1 MSAPLRAR
9 WLGAVPYSEALALQ
23 ESLFANGTEQ
33 HLLLLTHPH
42 VFTYGPNA
50 DLSRNLKC
58 DPQEVGAD
66 LLAVNRGGDITY
78 HGPGQLVAYP
88 ILNIGGKSNLANGPA
103 DSVAHVCKVEQV
115 VIDTLAELGLPNA
128 GRLDGFPGVWLDVDT
143 PNPRKICAI
152 GVRVSRGRSMH
163 GLALNV
169 NTDLA
174 FMRDHIIPCGIG
186 DRAVTSLHEEG
197 IEVDMQTVVDTL
209 VAVASR
215 TWSDGMLERQ
225 DVAWKHRTEDLAPFS
240 RGMGPGTRA
249 LHRLGAAGVSESVA
263 ISERK
268 PEWLRPKVVHGEEVM
283 SLKRTIGD
291 LGLVTVCE
299 EAGCPNLSECWSQG
313 TATLMVLGER
323 CTRACGFCLV
333 DTRKPELP
341 AVDEP
346 QRVAEAVMRMNLAH
360 VVLTMV
366 ARDDLADDGMEHMA
380 RCVEAVRAVR
390 PDTRVETLI
399 SDCRGS
405 SSLDVLTAVRPD
417 VLNHNIETVPR
428 LQRAVRPSAGYARS
442 LSVLARSKK
451 AGLVTKSGIIVGMGE
466 TDEEVYGV
474 LADLAGI
481 GVDIVTIGQY
491 LRPTSN
497 HLPVHRWVEPGVFD
511 AYAALGH
518 ELGIAHVESSPL
530 TRSSYHAREAAEAAK
545 PVAVSIGGR
554 S

>member
-23 ESLFANGTEQ
+23 ESLFASGTEQ

-58 DPQEVGAD
+58 DPREVGAD

-128 GRLDGFPGVWLDVDT
+128 GRLDGFPGVWLDADT

-174 FMRDHIIPCGIG
+174 YMRDHIIPCGIG

-197 IEVDMQTVVDTL
+197 IEVDMQKVVDTL

-283 SLKRTIGD
+283 NLKRTIGD

-333 DTRKPELP
+333 DTRKPALP
-341 AVDEP
+341 EVDEP

-390 PDTRVETLI
+390 PETRVETLI

-405 SSLDVLTAVRPD
+405 SSLDVLIAVRPD

-497 HLPVHRWVEPGVFD
+497 HLPVHRWVEPSVFD

-530 TRSSYHAREAAEAAK
+530 TRSSYHAREAAEAAE
-545 PVAVSIGGR
+545 PVAVSIGSR

>member
-58 DPQEVGAD
+58 DPREVGAD

-128 GRLDGFPGVWLDVDT
+128 GRLDGFPGVWLDADT

-174 FMRDHIIPCGIG
+174 YMRDHIIPCGIG

-283 SLKRTIGD
+283 NLKRTIGD

-333 DTRKPELP
+333 DTRKPALP
-341 AVDEP
+341 EVDEP

-390 PDTRVETLI
+390 PETRVETLI

-405 SSLDVLTAVRPD
+405 SSLDVLIAVRPD

-442 LSVLARSKK
+442 LSVLASSKK

-497 HLPVHRWVEPGVFD
+497 HLPVHRWVEPSVFD

-530 TRSSYHAREAAEAAK
+530 TRSSYHAREAAEAAE
-545 PVAVSIGGR
+545 PVAVSIGSR

>member
-58 DPQEVGAD
+58 DPREVGAD

-128 GRLDGFPGVWLDVDT
+128 GRLDGFPGVWLDADT

-174 FMRDHIIPCGIG
+174 YMRDHIIPCGIG

-283 SLKRTIGD
+283 NLKRTIGD

-333 DTRKPELP
+333 DTRKPALP
-341 AVDEP
+341 EVDEP

-390 PDTRVETLI
+390 PETRVETLI

-405 SSLDVLTAVRPD
+405 SSMDVLIAVRPD

-497 HLPVHRWVEPGVFD
+497 HLPVHRWVEPSVFD

-530 TRSSYHAREAAEAAK
+530 TRSSYHAREAAEAAE
-545 PVAVSIGGR
+545 PVAVSIGSR

>member
-58 DPQEVGAD
+58 DPREVGAD

-128 GRLDGFPGVWLDVDT
+128 GRLDGFPGVWLDADT

-174 FMRDHIIPCGIG
+174 YMRDHIIPCGIG

-197 IEVDMQTVVDTL
+197 IEVDMQKVVDTL

-283 SLKRTIGD
+283 NLKRTIGD

-333 DTRKPELP
+333 DTRKPALP
-341 AVDEP
+341 EVDEP

-390 PDTRVETLI
+390 PETRVETLI

-405 SSLDVLTAVRPD
+405 SSLDVLIAVRPD

-497 HLPVHRWVEPGVFD
+497 HLPVHRWVEPSVFD

-530 TRSSYHAREAAEAAK
+530 TRSSYHAREAAEAAE
-545 PVAVSIGGR
+545 PVAVSIGSR

>member
-58 DPQEVGAD
+58 DPREVGAD

-128 GRLDGFPGVWLDVDT
+128 GRLDGFPGVWLDADT

-174 FMRDHIIPCGIG
+174 YMRDHIIPCGIG

-283 SLKRTIGD
+283 NLKRTIGD

-333 DTRKPELP
+333 DTRKPALP
-341 AVDEP
+341 EVDEP

-390 PDTRVETLI
+390 PETRVETLI

-405 SSLDVLTAVRPD
+405 SSLDVLIAVRPD

-497 HLPVHRWVEPGVFD
+497 HLPVHRWVEPSVFD

-530 TRSSYHAREAAEAAK
+530 TRSSYHAREAAEAAE
-545 PVAVSIGGR
+545 PVAISIGSR

>member
-174 FMRDHIIPCGIG
+174 YMRDHIIPCGIG

-197 IEVDMQTVVDTL
+197 IEVDMQKVVDTL

-283 SLKRTIGD
+283 NLKRTIGD

-333 DTRKPELP
+333 DTRKPALP
-341 AVDEP
+341 EVDEP

-390 PDTRVETLI
+390 PETRVETLI

-405 SSLDVLTAVRPD
+405 SSMDVLIAVRPD

-497 HLPVHRWVEPGVFD
+497 HLPVHRWVEPSVFD

-530 TRSSYHAREAAEAAK
+530 TRSSYHAREAAEAAE
-545 PVAVSIGGR
+545 PVAVSIGSR

>member
-58 DPQEVGAD
+58 DPREVGAD

-128 GRLDGFPGVWLDVDT
+128 GRLDGFPGVWLDADT

-174 FMRDHIIPCGIG
+174 YMRDHIIPCGIG

-283 SLKRTIGD
+283 NLKRTIGD

-333 DTRKPELP
+333 DTRKPALP
-341 AVDEP
+341 EVDEP

-390 PDTRVETLI
+390 PETRVETLI

-405 SSLDVLTAVRPD
+405 SSLDVLIAVRPD

-497 HLPVHRWVEPGVFD
+497 HLPVHRWVEPSVFD

-530 TRSSYHAREAAEAAK
+530 TRSSYHAREAAEAAE
-545 PVAVSIGGR
+545 PVAVSIGSR

>member
-58 DPQEVGAD
+58 DPREVGAD

-174 FMRDHIIPCGIG
+174 YMRDHIIPCGIG

-197 IEVDMQTVVDTL
+197 IEVDMQKVVDTL

-283 SLKRTIGD
+283 NLKRTIGD

-333 DTRKPELP
+333 DTRKPALP
-341 AVDEP
+341 EVDEP

-390 PDTRVETLI
+390 PETRVETLI

-405 SSLDVLTAVRPD
+405 SSLDVLIAVRPD

-497 HLPVHRWVEPGVFD
+497 HLPVHRWVEPSVFD

-530 TRSSYHAREAAEAAK
+530 TRSSYHAREAAEAAE
-545 PVAVSIGGR
+545 PVAVSIGSR

>member
-174 FMRDHIIPCGIG
+174 YMCDHIIPCGIG

-197 IEVDMQTVVDTL
+197 IEVDMQKVVDTL

-240 RGMGPGTRA
+240 RGMGPGTRV

-283 SLKRTIGD
+283 NLKRTIGD

-333 DTRKPELP
+333 DTRKPALP
-341 AVDEP
+341 EVDEP

-390 PDTRVETLI
+390 PETRVETLI

-405 SSLDVLTAVRPD
+405 SSLDVLIAVRPD

-497 HLPVHRWVEPGVFD
+497 HLPVHRWVEPSVFD

-530 TRSSYHAREAAEAAK
+530 TRSSYHAREAAEAAE
-545 PVAVSIGGR
+545 PVAVSIGSR

>member
-174 FMRDHIIPCGIG
+174 YMRDHIIPCGIG

-197 IEVDMQTVVDTL
+197 IEVDMQKVVDTL

-283 SLKRTIGD
+283 NLKRTIGD

-333 DTRKPELP
+333 DTRKPALP
-341 AVDEP
+341 EVDEP

-390 PDTRVETLI
+390 PETRVETLI

-405 SSLDVLTAVRPD
+405 SSLDVLIAVRPD

-497 HLPVHRWVEPGVFD
+497 HLPVHRWVEPSVFD

-530 TRSSYHAREAAEAAK
+530 TRSSYHAREAAEAAE